1 MYGVVY
7 EKEWMRS
14 VKEGGTCSGRN
25 GVALVGRG
33 LEDGKE
39 CVVLNRVLKRFHE
52 QLQKSVC
59 VRERERAGGAT
70 RQTFIAN
77 GSRRRSDE
85 KKVLLRGLASL
96 AS

>member
-1 MYGVVY
+1 VQWS
-7 EKEWMRS
+7 EW
-14 VKEGGTCSGRN
+14 SG
-25 GVALVGRG
+25 AG

-52 QLQKSVC
+52 QLQKRVC

-70 RQTFIAN
+70 RQTVISN

-85 KKVLLRGLASL
+85 RKRKVLLRGLASL